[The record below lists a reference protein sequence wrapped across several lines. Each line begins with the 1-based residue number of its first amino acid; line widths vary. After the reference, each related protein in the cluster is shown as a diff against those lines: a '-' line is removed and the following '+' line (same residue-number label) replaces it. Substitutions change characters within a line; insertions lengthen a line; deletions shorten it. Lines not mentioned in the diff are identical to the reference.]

1 MHNARPGLPPD
12 RRRAFLADV
21 GVGTV
26 DQALLAVLP
35 SRHAALRLFGLSQR
49 ALIVD
54 EAHAYDAYM
63 SQELETLIE
72 FHAALGGS
80 TIVLSATLPQD
91 RRSALVAALCFG
103 VEAGRGLFR
112 SAPAWQIAG
121 KRIDHRHFRRMEGH
135 DEASI
140 AQRRA
145 SSCRVAEEF
154 IAGETLY
161 GLVKAARH
169 LAAVDHGDLG
179 WQVRGRRPG

>member
-1 MHNARPGLPPD
+1 VNGGQNPRKSGGDRKAGTELALAIGHALPS
-12 RRRAFLADV
+12 F
-21 GVGTV
+21 

-103 VEAGRGLFR
+103 VEKGPRFGVR
-112 SAPAWQIAG
+112 P
-121 KRIDHRHFRRMEGH
+121 
-135 DEASI
+135 
-140 AQRRA
+140 
-145 SSCRVAEEF
+145 C
-154 IAGETLY
+154 
-161 GLVKAARH
+161 
-169 LAAVDHGDLG
+169 G
-179 WQVRGRRPG
+179 WTD